1 MRPNLFADDNLDSVE
16 KTLITEVMVIEDYI
30 VFEQIRKLVLRIFI
44 AYYDKRMI
52 NSLYFLD
59 NPSKIRKN
67 KNIHNIPNFLLR
79 HGSWCL
85 HPEGIH
91 PDTPYYL
98 HTDLVTYFMIC
109 CNLLLDKTYKS
120 FPSFLLKSKY
130 LSEIC
135 NFL

>member
-1 MRPNLFADDNLDSVE
+1 MLMI
-16 KTLITEVMVIEDYI
+16 TLIVWKRLSLLKLWSVKII
-30 VFEQIRKLVLRIFI
+30 VLEQIRKLVLRIFI

-67 KNIHNIPNFLLR
+67 KNIHNFPNFLLR

>member
-1 MRPNLFADDNLDSVE
+1 MNVLFYFISNLILMLVVYLILFDFDEAEPLFADDNLDSVG

-30 VFEQIRKLVLRIFI
+30 VLAQIRNLMFRIFI

-67 KNIHNIPNFLLR
+67 KNIHNFPNFLLR

-85 HPEGIH
+85 HLKESIQI
-91 PDTPYYL
+91 L
-98 HTDLVTYFMIC
+98 HTIC
-109 CNLLLDKTYKS
+109 TQAKVS
-120 FPSFLLKSKY
+120 
-130 LSEIC
+130 
-135 NFL
+135 

>member
-1 MRPNLFADDNLDSVE
+1 MYILFYFISNLKLIALLFVYLILFEFDEAEPLFSADNLDNVE

-67 KNIHNIPNFLLR
+67 KNIHNFPNFLLR

-85 HPEGIH
+85 HLKESIQI
-91 PDTPYYL
+91 L
-98 HTDLVTYFMIC
+98 HTIC
-109 CNLLLDKTYKS
+109 TQAKVS
-120 FPSFLLKSKY
+120 
-130 LSEIC
+130 
-135 NFL
+135 